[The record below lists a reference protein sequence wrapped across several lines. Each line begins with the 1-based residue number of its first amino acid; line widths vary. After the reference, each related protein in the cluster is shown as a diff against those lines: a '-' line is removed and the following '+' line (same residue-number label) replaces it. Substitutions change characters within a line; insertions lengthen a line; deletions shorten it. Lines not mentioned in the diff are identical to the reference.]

1 MTSEE
6 LPDQDSTTHAP
17 QRHSTRQDV
26 LFVSGIWIA
35 TVLAYVA
42 QPVVALLW
50 AGVAVAGGIVFLVQ
64 ERAGRPLVIA
74 AVVLA
79 GFGML
84 WMLVQLGAL
93 Y

>member
-1 MTSEE
+1 M
-6 LPDQDSTTHAP
+6 A
-17 QRHSTRQDV
+17 
-26 LFVSGIWIA
+26 FVVGIWVA

-50 AGVAVAGGIVFLVQ
+50 AGVALAGGIVFLVQ
-64 ERAGRPLVIA
+64 ERTGRPPVIA
-74 AVVLA
+74 ALVLA

>member
-1 MTSEE
+1 MTSKE
-6 LPDQDSTTHAP
+6 LPDQATLQDP
-17 QRHSTRQDV
+17 QQHTARQDM
-26 LFVSGIWIA
+26 LFVASIWIA

-42 QPVVALLW
+42 QPVAALLW
-50 AGVAVAGGIVFLVQ
+50 AGVAMAGGIVFLVQ
-64 ERAGRPLVIA
+64 ERAGRPPVIA
-74 AVVLA
+74 ALVIA